1 MEPDLV
7 DSADEPA
14 DQPQHGGGGLRN
26 TIEWVAIVVG
36 AFAVALVVKTFL
48 IQAFY
53 IPSESMFPTLTEDD
67 RVLVNKLSYRLHD
80 VNRGDLV
87 VFERPPGEPDSDVK
101 DLIKRVIAVEGE
113 TVEERD
119 GVLHVDGEPL
129 DEPYLQPGARSD
141 DLTRVVVPP
150 DHVFVMGDNRGASRD
165 SRFFGPIE
173 EDLIVGR
180 AFVKVWPLPDLE
192 LL

>member
-7 DSADEPA
+7 VPA
-14 DQPQHGGGGLRN
+14 DGPADRPGRRGSGLRN
-26 TIEWVAIVVG
+26 AIEWVVIVVG

-67 RVLVNKLSYRLHD
+67 RVLVNKLSYQLHD

-87 VFERPPGEPDSDVK
+87 VFERPPNEPESDIK
-101 DLIKRVIAVEGE
+101 DLVKRVVALEGE
-113 TVEERD
+113 TIEERD
-119 GVLHVDGEPL
+119 GALFVDGERL
-129 DEPYLQPGARSD
+129 DEPYLQPGVESNDLAR
-141 DLTRVVVPP
+141 TVVPP
-150 DHVFVMGDNRGASRD
+150 DHVFVMGDNRGSSRD

-180 AFVKVWPLPDLE
+180 AFVKVWPLLDLE

>member
-1 MEPDLV
+1 MEPEV
-7 DSADEPA
+7 AAAPDEPVA
-14 DQPQHGGGGLRN
+14 TATEPGRGVRN

-80 VNRGDLV
+80 VRRGDLV
-87 VFERPPGEPDSDVK
+87 VFERPPSEPDSTIK
-101 DLIKRVIAVEGE
+101 DLIKRVVALEGE
-113 TVEERD
+113 TIEERD
-119 GVLHVDGEPL
+119 GELYIDGRRLE
-129 DEPYLQPGARSD
+129 EPYLEDGVESRN
-141 DLTRVVVPP
+141 LTPTTVPEG
-150 DHVFVMGDNRGASRD
+150 HVFVMGDNRGASRD
-165 SRFFGPIE
+165 SRFFGPIDTE
-173 EDLIVGR
+173 LIVGR
-180 AFVKVWPLPDLE
+180 AFVQVWPVPDLE

>member
-1 MEPDLV
+1 MEPDLAAQ
-7 DSADEPA
+7 ADDPA
-14 DQPQHGGGGLRN
+14 RGPRRDGGGLRN
-26 TIEWVAIVVG
+26 AVEWVAIVLG
-36 AFAVALVVKTFL
+36 AFIVAFVVKTFL

-67 RVLVNKLSYRLHD
+67 RVLVNKLSYQVHD

-87 VFERPPGEPDSDVK
+87 VFERPPNEPESEIK
-101 DLIKRVIAVEGE
+101 DLVKRVVALEGE

-119 GVLHVDGEPL
+119 GALYVDGERL
-129 DEPYLQPGARSD
+129 DEPYLEPGVES
-141 DLTRVVVPP
+141 LNLPPTVIPP
-150 DHVFVMGDNRGASRD
+150 DHVFVMGDNRGSSRD

-180 AFVKVWPLPDLE
+180 AFVKVWPIPDFE